1 MADFM
6 IPYLPDFNNPDYDVF
21 KTRSIETP
29 GYGPDAGDEYGGDSM
44 EDFYDYLLTP
54 RHQKR
59 WSGSGSIKHF
69 GPDRY
74 ASVSPEDAAMAEIIL
89 GQMEAKA
96 QHEFQNAARESELGR
111 RQAAER
117 LMEERTRAPGGG
129 GSISFTGG
137 AGEPSADTRFGKR
150 DKGWEQ
156 GSANRLTL
164 DVGGGGSAE
173 AGPMTDE
180 DRRILAAGGY
190 SDPTEAARIQAQ
202 GMADYR
208 AAQSQGQGQGPSRT
222 DREAMEGAR
231 NEVDAA
237 AFNLQEEI
245 NYAGLEGETAE
256 SLLEKFQENPNSVPE
271 QLRRHVHN
279 YFLAKRQF
287 VNAFG
292 GGQGGGGG
300 GGGGSRTYN
309 PATGELD

>member
-6 IPYLPDFNNPDYDVF
+6 FPYLPDFNNPDYDVF

-89 GQMEAKA
+89 GQMETKA

-117 LMEERTRAPGGG
+117 LMEERTRQEGSG
-129 GSISFTGG
+129 GSIQYGMEGGVTG
-137 AGEPSADTRFGKR
+137 AAPTRFNPEGGEGYR
-150 DKGWEQ
+150 
-156 GSANRLTL
+156 GSGIRPVPPSGPTKT
-164 DVGGGGSAE
+164 
-173 AGPMTDE
+173 GPMTDE